1 MPFQLFLGALR
12 LGSAALVV
20 AAFASSLFGV
30 ANAQDESPQCSEE
43 VFNVSQEMQQQYGL
57 NVSQPSAG
65 VVDDRVNPFPGSYI
79 RYFAMITRYNDENP
93 YVKKTTFNAENF
105 MNSTG
110 IQLRLAKRVMEAC
123 PSTSKVAFGF
133 AKSGYWIEY
142 FRMPSGQV
150 RQGVPLDCGRGNEDD
165 ALQWGYFYSC

>member
-1 MPFQLFLGALR
+1 MLFHLSLGTVR
-12 LGSAALVV
+12 LCSAALAV

-43 VFNVSQEMQQQYGL
+43 LFNVSQEMQQQYGL
-57 NVSQPSAG
+57 NVSQPSTR

-79 RYFAMITRYNDENP
+79 RYFAMITQYNNQSP
-93 YVKKTTFNAENF
+93 YTKKTTFNAENF
-105 MNSTG
+105 MRSTG
-110 IQLRLAKRVMEAC
+110 IQLRLAKRAMEAC

-133 AKSGYWIEY
+133 SGSGYWIVY

-150 RQGVPLDCGRGNEDD
+150 RQGVPLDCGRGNGN

>member
-1 MPFQLFLGALR
+1 MLFHLSLGTVR
-12 LGSAALVV
+12 LFSAALAV
-20 AAFASSLFGV
+20 AAFASSLVGV
-30 ANAQDESPQCSEE
+30 AYAQDESPQCSEE
-43 VFNVSQEMQQQYGL
+43 LFNVSQEMQQQYGL
-57 NVSQPSAG
+57 NVSQPAAG

-79 RYFAMITRYNDENP
+79 RYFAMITQYSNQSP

-105 MNSTG
+105 MRSTG

-133 AKSGYWIEY
+133 AESGYWIEY

-150 RQGVPLDCGRGNEDD
+150 RQGVPLDCGRGNGN

>member
-1 MPFQLFLGALR
+1 MLFQLFLGTVR
-12 LGSAALVV
+12 LGSVALVV
-20 AAFASSLFGV
+20 AAFASSLLGV
-30 ANAQDESPQCSEE
+30 ANAQDESLQCSEE

-57 NVSQPSAG
+57 NVSQPVAD
-65 VVDDRVNPFPGSYI
+65 VVNDRMNPFPGSLV
-79 RYFAMITRYNDENP
+79 RNFPMITLYNDPNP

-110 IQLRLAKRVMEAC
+110 VQLRLAKRVMEAC
-123 PSTSKVAFGF
+123 PSTSKVGFGF

-150 RQGVPLDCGRGNEDD
+150 RQGIPLDCGRGNGDD